1 MFRWTD
7 ANGVRSQQA
16 IPTDKRVAL
25 MRSPDGHPLCVPTNN
40 AMLVLN
46 RLLAAARMER
56 ADVHGRSLDL
66 HALRH
71 TAASR
76 FARHGAPLAVTQR
89 ILGHSDPK
97 LTARVYVQLGVEEMR
112 GVVETAG
119 A

>member
-1 MFRWTD
+1 LTAR
-7 ANGVRSQQA
+7 
-16 IPTDKRVAL
+16 P
-25 MRSPDGHPLCVPTNN
+25 
-40 AMLVLN
+40 
-46 RLLAAARMER
+46 AAANLHLAVDDDRLRRKSSAWMSYPPAGIER
-56 ADVHGRSLDL
+56 EDAHGRSLDL

-97 LTARVYVQLGVEEMR
+97 LTARVYVHLGVEEMR
-112 GVVETAG
+112 GVVESARG

>member
-97 LTARVYVQLGVEEMR
+97 LTARVYVHLGVEEMR